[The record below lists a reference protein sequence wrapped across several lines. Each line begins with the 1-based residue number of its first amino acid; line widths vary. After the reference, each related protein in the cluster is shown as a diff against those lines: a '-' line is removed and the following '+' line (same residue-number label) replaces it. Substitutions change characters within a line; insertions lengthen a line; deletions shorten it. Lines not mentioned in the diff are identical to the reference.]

1 MEKKLLTIFLFIITL
16 PSLSQ
21 NNGTL
26 ISSRVLDSLGIV
38 KNANII
44 NLNTNQGT
52 FSSDSGKF
60 EIYASKGDTLR
71 VSSIQ
76 HITQKIKITKEI
88 IAHKALIVVLKP
100 NTYVLDE
107 FELKRHNL
115 VGKLAVDVKNIPTD
129 EKFALLKSN
138 MDFSNVDFSIKDHR
152 IDANDIAKSK
162 VVNTVANSYSGID
175 AAGLIGGLFSSKK
188 FEKSRLL
195 DEKLDRKKAFG
206 NKILLELGEDFFFEK
221 LKIPKE
227 KYYHFLD
234 YCDYLDLDKI
244 YNENKVLKLIEIF
257 QKESIPYL
265 EIIKEE

>member
-1 MEKKLLTIFLFIITL
+1 MEKKLLTIFLFVITL

-26 ISSRVLDSLGIV
+26 ISSRILDSLGIV

-52 FSSDSGKF
+52 FSSDAGRF
-60 EIYASKGDTLR
+60 QIYVSTGDTLSI
-71 VSSIQ
+71 SSIQ
-76 HITQKIKITKEI
+76 HITQKIKITKNI
-88 IAHKALIVVLKP
+88 TANKALIVILKP

-107 FELKRHNL
+107 FELKRNNL
-115 VGKLAVDVKNIPTD
+115 TGKLALDVKNIPTE
-129 EKFALLKSN
+129 EKYALLKSN
-138 MDFSNVDFSIKDHR
+138 MDFSNVDFSLKDHR
-152 IDANDIAKSK
+152 IDANDRAKSK
-162 VVNTVANSYSGID
+162 VVNTVANSYSGLN

-188 FEKSRLL
+188 FEKSQLL
-195 DEKLDRKKAFG
+195 DAKLDRKRALG